1 MKIGDFVIYDWRYY
15 VVVQVYLSGPPPN
28 GEVVRYILQDLLTG
42 AVKEAD
48 KDIQLVFDEKYFIPF
63 EGLKVVY
70 NDTIWTV
77 ESVEIPDSLSG
88 AMYQIKRNNASIAVD
103 REDFKIFNPVTD
115 RYLIGLEST
124 NPNAFYP
131 VITTGSFVI
140 NPETNNVGVV
150 TSIEEEK
157 DVCIVNDL
165 VNGGYYKTFFSQL
178 QYIAESDI
186 KLVPGIKVIYS
197 GKVGTYCGNNPDF
210 ENSEPLVRVKE
221 NFYIGL
227 KEFEYE
233 IFNPYFHDYEE
244 RNGVKVLKLRNFV
257 GSPENRMK
265 EDYPELYPAEILDC
279 SKSFL
284 VEELKQKDQKV
295 GLKQSEGKLMV
306 QELYWPFIEQM
317 ARVMTINKEK
327 YPPKNYLKP
336 MDKEE
341 LLAAAQRHT
350 IAIWNGEE
358 IDPTDGQPHS
368 VKVATNM
375 MMYYAQ
381 TILYV

>member
-131 VITTGSFVI
+131 VITTGSSFAFMSGFFGNGVYISADFHKDSKCSDCHWMTAKYNI
-140 NPETNNVGVV
+140 NHE
-150 TSIEEEK
+150 
-157 DVCIVNDL
+157 DVKS
-165 VNGGYYKTFFSQL
+165 YYDIDEMRDKFFSF
-178 QYIAESDI
+178 S
-186 KLVPGIKVIYS
+186 S
-197 GKVGTYCGNNPDF
+197 
-210 ENSEPLVRVKE
+210 S
-221 NFYIGL
+221 
-227 KEFEYE
+227 
-233 IFNPYFHDYEE
+233 
-244 RNGVKVLKLRNFV
+244 
-257 GSPENRMK
+257 
-265 EDYPELYPAEILDC
+265 
-279 SKSFL
+279 
-284 VEELKQKDQKV
+284 
-295 GLKQSEGKLMV
+295 
-306 QELYWPFIEQM
+306 
-317 ARVMTINKEK
+317 
-327 YPPKNYLKP
+327 
-336 MDKEE
+336 
-341 LLAAAQRHT
+341 
-350 IAIWNGEE
+350 
-358 IDPTDGQPHS
+358 
-368 VKVATNM
+368 
-375 MMYYAQ
+375 
-381 TILYV
+381 